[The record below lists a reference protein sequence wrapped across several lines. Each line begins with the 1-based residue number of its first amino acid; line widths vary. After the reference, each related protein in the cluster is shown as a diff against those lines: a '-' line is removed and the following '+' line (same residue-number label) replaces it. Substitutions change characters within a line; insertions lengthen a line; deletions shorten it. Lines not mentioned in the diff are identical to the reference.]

1 MSVPRICTSV
11 SPFPAA
17 VPTATGLN
25 CRVCSPSFSPVWV
38 VSLTSSFPCSGSLVE
53 FLVVDDLSSASGD
66 GAAKLEMC
74 ERRVE
79 YANTLPVI
87 SRESTTI
94 DANACAVLFA
104 TFIFSSVVYSFREKI
119 TPDFQEPPAAW
130 NSRAQIHPHRRNSTF
145 TVAGTI
151 PQTVPDG
158 QGGQDSNFRR
168 PGGRSR
174 RKTTHCRRRGQR
186 RRCSEEL
193 GIKDWRGLGVE
204 ALGKS
209 AESIE
214 KSERMSPSPTWLLQ
228 TLRFRRLV
236 PPESSPVPSFKEN

>member
-17 VPTATGLN
+17 VPTATSLN

-38 VSLTSSFPCSGSLVE
+38 VSLTWSFPCSVSLVE
-53 FLVVDDLSSASGD
+53 VLVVDDLSSASGD

-145 TVAGTI
+145 MVAWNNRT
-151 PQTVPDG
+151 DG
-158 QGGQDSNFRR
+158 ALMGKAGKIGNFRR
-168 PGGRSR
+168 SGGRSR

-186 RRCSEEL
+186 SRCSEEL
-193 GIKDWRGLGVE
+193 GIEELEGARG
-204 ALGKS
+204 
-209 AESIE
+209 
-214 KSERMSPSPTWLLQ
+214 R
-228 TLRFRRLV
+228 
-236 PPESSPVPSFKEN
+236 SSR

>member
-1 MSVPRICTSV
+1 MS
-11 SPFPAA
+11 
-17 VPTATGLN
+17 LN
-25 CRVCSPSFSPVWV
+25 CRVCSPCSPSLVCV
-38 VSLTSSFPCSGSLVE
+38 VSLTWLFPCSVSLVE
-53 FLVVDDLSSASGD
+53 VLVVDDLSSASGD

-104 TFIFSSVVYSFREKI
+104 TFIFSSVVYSFSKKI
-119 TPDFQEPPAAW
+119 TPDFQERPAAW

-145 TVAGTI
+145 MAAGK
-151 PQTVPDG
+151 
-158 QGGQDSNFRR
+158 SHRR
-168 PGGRSR
+168 CLMGNAGKIVIFEGPGGRSR
-174 RKTTHCRRRGQR
+174 RKTTHCRRRGR
-186 RRCSEEL
+186 RIVVLKSWVSRN
-193 GIKDWRGLGVE
+193 WRGLGVE

-214 KSERMSPSPTWLLQ
+214 KSERMSP
-228 TLRFRRLV
+228 
-236 PPESSPVPSFKEN
+236 

>member
-17 VPTATGLN
+17 VPTATSLN

-38 VSLTSSFPCSGSLVE
+38 VSLTWSFPCSVSLVE
-53 FLVVDDLSSASGD
+53 VLVVDDLSSASGD

-104 TFIFSSVVYSFREKI
+104 TFIFSSVVCSFAEKI

-145 TVAGTI
+145 KVAGTAHRRC
-151 PQTVPDG
+151 PDG
-158 QGGQDSNFRR
+158 QGGQDGNFRR
-168 PGGRSR
+168 SR
-174 RKTTHCRRRGQR
+174 GKEPKEDNSLPSQR
-186 RRCSEEL
+186 PT
-193 GIKDWRGLGVE
+193 
-204 ALGKS
+204 
-209 AESIE
+209 ES
-214 KSERMSPSPTWLLQ
+214 L
-228 TLRFRRLV
+228 
-236 PPESSPVPSFKEN
+236 